1 MLLKK
6 CGANLKERRKN
17 MDKKQ
22 VGKVVGAGMLAG
34 TAGMAVTNSLTD

>member
-1 MLLKK
+1 M
-6 CGANLKERRKN
+6 KERGII

-34 TAGMAVTNSLTD
+34 TAAMAMSGAMSDKSTKRK